1 MQHVCSGSYQQKRVS
16 FNEFVQQDIF
26 YNIGCGMTDMCLF
39 MQMYLVSGPLRD
51 VILSALMVMRSHV
64 SVII

>member
-1 MQHVCSGSYQQKRVS
+1 MSLCNKT
-16 FNEFVQQDIF
+16 F

-51 VILSALMVMRSHV
+51 VILSALMVMKSHV